1 MFNDLISLWF
11 RPTTFFA
18 TRFLQLDS
26 YRLRI
31 LGFIGIVLGLGLGSF
46 NTYVLSSYVIKEF
59 SLRPDEYLG
68 VIKNLGLDS
77 SGFIKMLGLQKAYA
91 LVLGFLSPLI
101 AFMAPHIFGGAVFA
115 FLWLL
120 MRGSDQKLDFLGV
133 LDCASVALSSM
144 IFYAIPAVGPLIALF
159 MIGINLLKSAVYAA
173 SPQRI
178 YENNGHS
185 DGHVY
190 LLFCNSR
197 IFATARHSNGHMAQV
212 LKKHSN

>member
-1 MFNDLISLWF
+1 MFNDLITLWF

-26 YRLRI
+26 YRIRI
-31 LGFIGIVLGLGLGSF
+31 LGFLGIVIGLGLGSF

-59 SLRPDEYLG
+59 SLRPDEYLA

-77 SGFIKMLGLQKAYA
+77 VGFIKMLGLQKAYA

-133 LDCASVALSSM
+133 LDCAAVSLGSM
-144 IFYAIPAVGPLIALF
+144 VFYAIPAVGPLIALF
-159 MIGINLLKSAVYAA
+159 MVGINLSRALFMQQALSGFMKTMGIVMAMYICFFVSAA
-173 SPQRI
+173 SFQ
-178 YENNGHS
+178 
-185 DGHVY
+185 
-190 LLFCNSR
+190 LL
-197 IFATARHSNGHMAQV
+197 ATPVATW
-212 LKKHSN
+212 LKF